1 MMTFCE
7 ECHDMVAYLTEDIMM
22 EKVVKGKFIKFEGR
36 RAYCP
41 TCKND
46 LYVDSIHDYNLTQL
60 DAAYRKAEKL
70 ITVEEILSL
79 LEMYDIGKRPLA
91 CLLGW
96 GEVTLNRYVD
106 GAIPTRNYSNT
117 LFEILN
123 DSKAF
128 ENLLEKNRDAI
139 SDVAYNKSKAAISH
153 AQQSAFKESA
163 DENKI
168 ESVAKYLLLNLK
180 EVTPLALQKLLY
192 YSQGFVKVFKG
203 KYLFKNDCEAWVHGP
218 VYADV
223 YHKYKRFGC
232 DPIDVTM
239 PFNMNELNITSSE
252 KEVLDSVI
260 NHFGCYS
267 GKVLE
272 KMTHSESPW
281 LETRAG
287 LSDSDLSKE
296 VIQKDLIASYFE
308 KIKQKYDMLN
318 TSDIKD
324 YSRDL
329 FFKLA
334 A

>member
-7 ECHDMVAYLTEDIMM
+7 ECHDMVAYLTEDIMI
-22 EKVVKGKFIKFEGR
+22 EKVVKGKIIKFEGR

-46 LYVDSIHDYNLTQL
+46 LYVESIHDYNLTQL
-60 DAAYRKAEKL
+60 DTAYRKAEKL
-70 ITVEEILSL
+70 ITVEEIQSL

-106 GAIPTRNYSNT
+106 GAIPTRNYSNS

-123 DSKAF
+123 DSKVY
-128 ENLLEKNRDAI
+128 EQLLETNRDKISEVAYKKSKTAI
-139 SDVAYNKSKAAISH
+139 SRV
-153 AQQSAFKESA
+153 QQSAFKESA

-168 ESVAKYLLLNLK
+168 ESVAKYLLLNLS

-329 FFKLA
+329 FFKLSA
-334 A
+334 

>member
-7 ECHDMVAYLTEDIMM
+7 ECHDMVVYLTEDIMK
-22 EKVVKGKFIKFEGR
+22 EKVVKGKIIKFEGR

-41 TCKND
+41 TCKKD
-46 LYVDSIHDYNLTQL
+46 LFVESIHDYNLNQL

-70 ITVEEILSL
+70 ITVEEIQNL
-79 LEMYDIGKRPLA
+79 LELYDIGKKPLA

-117 LFEILN
+117 LLEILS

-128 ENLLEKNRDAI
+128 EKLLETNRDKI
-139 SDVAYNKSKAAISH
+139 SNVAYNKSKAAISR
-153 AQQSAFKESA
+153 AQQSMFKEST

-168 ESVAKYLLLNLK
+168 ESVAKYLLLNLS

-192 YSQGFVKVFKG
+192 YSQGFVKVFEG

-223 YHKYKRFGC
+223 YHKYKNFGC
-232 DPIDVTM
+232 DPIDVAM
-239 PFNMNELNITSSE
+239 PFDMVDLNITSSE

-296 VIQKDLIASYFE
+296 IIKKDLIKSYFE
-308 KIKQKYDMLN
+308 RIKQKYDMLN

-329 FFKLA
+329 FTKLTS
-334 A
+334 